1 MDMRYQYLDGVRVK
15 GNYHGTIVTGT
26 VTSSRMRYQELI
38 HYVDLDALVG
48 SPWRG
53 DTVCSVILNA
63 DSILEV
69 L

>member
-15 GNYHGTIVTGT
+15 GNYQGTIVTGT
-26 VTSSRMRYQELI
+26 VTSSRMRYQEMI
-38 HYVDLDALVG
+38 HYVDLDTPFSL
-48 SPWRG
+48 RLR
-53 DTVCSVILNA
+53 DTPVWNVILGA